1 MDKKL
6 LCQMI
11 KVSKYFFISILISSQ
26 TMTNSLLVCE
36 QARKFLLG
44 NVFLLFLIRSIVH
57 GLKHNAQ

>member
-11 KVSKYFFISILISSQ
+11 KVSKYFISILISSQ